1 MVKKL
6 FFILSFVLPVALAS
20 NGQSTNQVHFPKAGF
35 SIAPLEEPPGQSP
48 QQVLM
53 MFLPVTKSF
62 APNVNVQIQPYAG
75 TIDEYV
81 ALSVDQFKSMGL
93 KLSYQKAVG
102 KSAVALEYTGEMK
115 GKPLHWY
122 ARAEKSVAN
131 VYLVTAT
138 ASEEQWSAVATQ
150 LKTCVDSFRCESGGQ
165 GTAPN
170 AVAPSP

>member
-1 MVKKL
+1 MKKL
-6 FFILSFVLPVALAS
+6 LFILSCLLLVALAG
-20 NGQSTNQVHFPKAGF
+20 NGQTTNQMHFPKAGF

-62 APNVNVQIQPYAG
+62 APNVNVQIQPYTG

-81 ALSVDQFKSMGL
+81 ALSLDQFKGMGL

-122 ARAEKSVAN
+122 ARAEKSGAN

-138 ASEEQWSAVATQ
+138 ASEEQWGNVATQ
-150 LKTCVDSFRCESGGQ
+150 LKTCVDSFRCDDSEKGA
-165 GTAPN
+165 APN
-170 AVAPSP
+170 TVAPSP